1 MECRKTC
8 LEREGAC
15 VGYRLQASSQQILM
29 AFPLTN
35 KWVIGFQG
43 EKIEPIALWT
53 TPMDFDI
60 CYILLCHHIWY
71 NIFCLFIFHF
81 KLSWDHVKLSVIFH
95 SGVHL
100 SVTKSSYSLD
110 YETDDLSKLRITIS
124 SGAWRILRENIAK
137 LINFYM
143 LTASRESLFL
153 HTRNFD

>member
-1 MECRKTC
+1 M
-8 LEREGAC
+8 L
-15 VGYRLQASSQQILM
+15 
-29 AFPLTN
+29 
-35 KWVIGFQG
+35 
-43 EKIEPIALWT
+43 
-53 TPMDFDI
+53 
-60 CYILLCHHIWY
+60 LLCRRHIWY

-124 SGAWRILRENIAK
+124 SGAWRILKENIAK

-143 LTASRESLFL
+143 LSANQESQVFFCTPKILINKVEAFNVPFSINEYFCESKCG
-153 HTRNFD
+153 RNVGGSLQNDFQKYNWMNLNEIWKMEIVESDSTIG